1 MPGETFPKNDQE
13 INPWQ
18 QHHCPIK
25 NPGRGRGFLL
35 DNVSTR
41 QSGSAGA
48 SAPAGTTATSPATAT
63 KRLGRGNPEA
73 GTGPGLDEIYLDDP
87 ALIAE
92 VIVQQEFN
100 PAMIKRRIIFFWLIQ
115 SQSQRGACS
124 ATLHQRN
131 TYRRRDIIIG
141 QVRFQFDDRLLCYL
155 KHP

>member
-1 MPGETFPKNDQE
+1 MAAAPLSNKKPRPGPGFFIGQC
-13 INPWQ
+13 
-18 QHHCPIK
+18 QHKTIRLRRSLRSRRNYP
-25 NPGRGRGFLL
+25 
-35 DNVSTR
+35 
-41 QSGSAGA
+41 AGA